1 MTRPTPDNTLRI
13 TDPAPLGDVTLVPR
27 QMSGT
32 PEADLARS
40 MAESLNETTPVRNAD
55 VSGAQRVSPR

>member
-1 MTRPTPDNTLRI
+1 MNRPTPDKTLRI
-13 TDPAPLGDVTLVPR
+13 TDPEPLGDVTLVPR

-40 MAESLNETTPVRNAD
+40 LAD
-55 VSGAQRVSPR
+55 PLKDADPDKPYIPR